1 MKEKSHGMAS
11 VLAALAANLL
21 VAISKFVGFAFSG
34 STAMLNE
41 SIHSV
46 VDCGNQILLLIGDK
60 RAKGM
65 ASESHP
71 FGESR
76 AKYFFSIVV
85 AMMLFFAGGALGIM
99 EATEKLFHP
108 EHSVENTWLVM
119 GILAFG
125 MIVECFSLRVAMKE
139 IAELNKEK
147 LPLFRFL
154 RESRHSEVLIIFAED
169 LCAVIGLLLAML
181 GTILVAVTGLAFFD
195 ALSGLLIG
203 LMLCLAAL
211 FLAREFYSLIIGE
224 SMTATDQ
231 QLMNKAFDRS
241 EVKHLINLKTIH
253 LSPTNILVA
262 AKIELQSEY
271 RAESATVINRIEEE
285 IRRSFPQYK
294 IYIYIETDVYQMDYQ
309 VKSE

>member
-11 VLAALAANLL
+11 VLAALAANIL
-21 VAISKFVGFAFSG
+21 VAISKFVGFALSG

-46 VDCGNQILLLIGDK
+46 VDCGNEILLLVGDK

-65 ASESHP
+65 VSENHP

-85 AMMLFFAGGALGIM
+85 VMMLFFAGGALGIM
-99 EATEKLFHP
+99 EASEKLFHP

-119 GILAFG
+119 GILVFG
-125 MIVECFSLRVAMKE
+125 LIVECFSLRVALKE
-139 IAELNKEK
+139 IAELNTEK

-169 LCAVIGLLLAML
+169 ACAVVGLLLAML

-211 FLAREFYSLIIGE
+211 FLAREFYGLIIGE
-224 SMTATDQ
+224 SMTSNDRR
-231 QLMNKAFDRS
+231 LMNRAFER
-241 EVKHLINLKTIH
+241 EEIKHLISLKTIH
-253 LSPTNILVA
+253 LSSTNILVA
-262 AKIELQSEY
+262 AKVEMQDAY
-271 RAESATVINRIEEE
+271 RAESAGVINRIEEE
-285 IRRSFPQYK
+285 IRKSFSHYK
-294 IYIYIETDVYQMDYQ
+294 IYIYIETDVYQSDYQ